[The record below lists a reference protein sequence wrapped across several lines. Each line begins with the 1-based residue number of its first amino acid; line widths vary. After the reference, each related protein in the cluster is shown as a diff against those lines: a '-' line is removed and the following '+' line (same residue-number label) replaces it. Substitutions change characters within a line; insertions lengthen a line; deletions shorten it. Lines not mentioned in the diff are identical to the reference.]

1 MPGDLLH
8 GTAPAAGETRGIIPH
23 HCLPLVLGHLVLA
36 KIKTLADPHP
46 RRRLLIVFRIP
57 ADGAHQELPRG
68 NSHELDPVEDHRLPD
83 PDPNRAGRCPGSSF
97 YSCCKATDFSMA
109 AGAPVV
115 ENLCQS
121 RRGQEGKGA
130 AKGDR
135 QVGEWFHGMVP
146 LGEPSTG
153 GRLTGRS
160 GTPGPSRQRPL
171 KAPSIW
177 LPRRIY
183 AGRRHAGP
191 GSIPRGRP
199 WAQRAWNS
207 WGERSLK
214 DRRTCHL
221 RGSHGR
227 SLGIQP
233 GTLAL

>member
-23 HCLPLVLGHLVLA
+23 HRLPLVLGHLVLA
-36 KIKTLADPHP
+36 KIKTVADPHP

-57 ADGAHQELPRG
+57 ADGAPQELPRG

-135 QVGEWFHGMVP
+135 QVGEWFHGMAP
-146 LGEPSTG
+146 LGELGTVRLPHG
-153 GRLTGRS
+153 AGRPL
-160 GTPGPSRQRPL
+160 GPSWQRPL
-171 KAPSIW
+171 KAPSIR
-177 LPRRIY
+177 LPRRTGT
-183 AGRRHAGP
+183 GRRRAGP
-191 GSIPRGRP
+191 GSGAIPRGRP
-199 WAQRAWNS
+199 LAQRALNS
-207 WGERSLK
+207 WGECSPR
-214 DRRTCHL
+214 DR
-221 RGSHGR
+221 
-227 SLGIQP
+227 
-233 GTLAL
+233 

>member
-46 RRRLLIVFRIP
+46 RQRLLIVFRIP
-57 ADGAHQELPRG
+57 ADGAPQELPRG

-146 LGEPSTG
+146 LGELGTVRLPHG
-153 GRLTGRS
+153 AGRPL
-160 GTPGPSRQRPL
+160 GPSRQRPL
-171 KAPSIW
+171 KAPSI
-177 LPRRIY
+177 
-183 AGRRHAGP
+183 
-191 GSIPRGRP
+191 
-199 WAQRAWNS
+199 
-207 WGERSLK
+207 
-214 DRRTCHL
+214 
-221 RGSHGR
+221 
-227 SLGIQP
+227 
-233 GTLAL
+233 